1 MRIFLPLWGLFAP
14 IFFVGIF
21 TQLSAQT
28 SINGCGQRYKQ
39 KVFNSIQIYRDVV
52 YSKNAPKLLTAGLGI
67 ETTYGRDLVM
77 DVFMPPPTDTVT
89 YRPMVILAHGGG
101 FVDIAF
107 MGGTVL
113 VGTMDNEDVQALADT
128 LAHWGFVAA
137 CIEYR
142 TGFDV
147 LSGTSIMRAVW
158 RGSQDISAGVRFF
171 RKNHQWFGIN
181 PNQVFIGGSS
191 AGAFACLHSTF
202 IDDNERIPESFEQ
215 TPIVMPDLGGMHS
228 RPIEELTGFNPF
240 VSNTVLGNDMD
251 SIAKGIASFWGAI
264 GDTAWFAGQNKAPVI
279 MFHGDNDLVVDAEC
293 AQPFSGLILVAP
305 TTCGSIKMDTPMT
318 RNGILHETHIEPGQ
332 GHEYW
337 GVTNGDWGASGP
349 NAFWLPMIQQTT
361 SFFYKLIQPA
371 TPNIVG
377 ALGASPNS
385 IHTYAIQNPS
395 PNTKYCWQVTNGTII
410 NINNR
415 TDSVRVI
422 WANAN
427 VIGQVKAQA
436 LDRAE
441 VASLQR
447 SINIYVNSSVVSVEE
462 SNSQQF
468 SIRAYPNP
476 TQHSLFVELQTSS
489 QSAPLE
495 MSLWDMLGRCV
506 YTQKINQPQT
516 EQLLEL
522 PVSDFPAG
530 TYLLQTI
537 QSGHRQQLK
546 FGIYR

>member
-52 YSKNAPKLLTAGLGI
+52 YSKNAPKLLTASLGI

-89 YRPMVILAHGGG
+89 YRPAVILAHGGG

-113 VGTMDNEDVQALADT
+113 VGTMENEDVQALADT

-147 LSGTSIMRAVW
+147 LSSTSIMRAVW

-202 IDDNERIPESFEQ
+202 IDGNERIPESYEQ
-215 TPIVMPDLGGMHS
+215 TPILMTDLGEMHS
-228 RPIEELTGFNPF
+228 RPIEQLTGFNPF
-240 VSNTVLGNDMD
+240 ISNTVLGNDVD
-251 SIAKGIASFWGAI
+251 SIAKGIASYWGAI
-264 GDTAWFAGQNKAPVI
+264 GDTAWLAGQNKAPVI

-318 RNGILHETHIEPGQ
+318 RNGILHETYIEPGQ

-361 SFFYKLIQPA
+361 NFFYKLIQPA

-377 ALGASPNS
+377 ALGAAPNS

-395 PNTKYCWQVTNGTII
+395 PNTKYCWQATNGTII

-427 VIGQVKAQA
+427 VIGQIKAQA

-447 SINIYVNSSVVSVEE
+447 SVNIYVNSSVVSVEE
-462 SNSQQF
+462 SNSQPF
-468 SIRAYPNP
+468 SVRAYPNP

-506 YTQKINQPQT
+506 YTQKINNPHA

-522 PVSDFPAG
+522 PVSDFPVG
-530 TYLLQTI
+530 TYLLQTT
-537 QSGHRQQLK
+537 QAGHRQQLK